1 MCVTELACL
10 TYIVIF
16 FTNDSSALLPCYVR
30 RLSYCLLP
38 TNMLKCGAIPLENIV
53 MKKLI
58 QSVKGTR
65 EFYPE
70 EMALRNYLYD
80 KVRSA
85 SQTFGYQEWD
95 APFIEAID
103 LYAAKSGEELVKKQS
118 FTFEDRGGELVTL
131 RPELT
136 PSLARMIAAKQG
148 ELNFPVRWWSFG
160 PFWRYEQPQ
169 KGRSREFFQWNVDLL
184 GVNSPEADAELIAM
198 GATFLR
204 SVGLSPELALIYV
217 NNRRLMDSEF
227 DALGIT
233 QEKRLDVSNLV
244 DRRTKMDPAKW
255 DAYALELGITQKQLD
270 GLKDILG
277 NLDLWKKSDEL
288 TRLFAALEA
297 LGVKDYVRFDPNI
310 MRGLLYYTGTVF
322 EAFDVSGSLKRA
334 IFGGGRYDNLLA
346 DVGGQPLSGVGFA
359 MGDVVIGII
368 LQEAGLVPEFEPSPA
383 QVLVTVFDEK
393 LWMQSFSLASELR
406 NAGLKVMVYPE
417 PAKLPRQ
424 FKFADKMKMKVVVTI
439 GPDEAEKG
447 LAAVKNL
454 SNGEQVIVTREAVAD
469 EVRKIL

>member
-1 MCVTELACL
+1 MA
-10 TYIVIF
+10 
-16 FTNDSSALLPCYVR
+16 N
-30 RLSYCLLP
+30 
-38 TNMLKCGAIPLENIV
+38 K
-53 MKKLI
+53 I
-58 QSVKGTR
+58 QAVKGTR

-70 EMALRNYLYD
+70 QMALRNFIYD

-85 SQTFGYQEWD
+85 AQAFGYQEWD
-95 APFIEAID
+95 APFIETID

-118 FTFEDRGGELVTL
+118 FTFEDRGGDFVTL

-148 ELNFPVRWWSFG
+148 ELTFPVRWWSFG

-169 KGRSREFFQWNVDLL
+169 KGRTREFFQWNVDML
-184 GVNSPEADAELIAM
+184 GVNSPEADAELIAV

-204 SVGLSPELALIYV
+204 SVGLSPERALIYV

-227 DALGIT
+227 DALGISA
-233 QEKRLDVSNLV
+233 EKRLDVSNLV
-244 DRRTKMDPAKW
+244 DRRTKMEPAKW
-255 DAYALELGITQKQLD
+255 DANAMEMGLNQTQLD

-277 NLDLWKKSDEL
+277 NFDLWKKSDEL

-297 LGVKDYVRFDPNI
+297 LGVKDYVKFDPNI

-322 EAFDVSGSLKRA
+322 EAFDVTGSLKRA

-368 LQEAGLVPEFEPSPA
+368 LQEAGLVPEYQPSPA

-393 LWMQSFSLASELR
+393 LWMPSFALAAELR
-406 NAGLKVMVYPE
+406 AAGLNVMVSPE
-417 PAKLPRQ
+417 PTKLPKQ
-424 FKFADKMKMKVVVTI
+424 FKFADKMKMKIALVL
-439 GPDEAEKG
+439 GPDEVEKG
-447 LAAVKNL
+447 LVVIKNL
-454 SNGEQVIVTREAVAD
+454 VNGEQVQIKKEALV
-469 EVRKIL
+469 ESVLGILKNA